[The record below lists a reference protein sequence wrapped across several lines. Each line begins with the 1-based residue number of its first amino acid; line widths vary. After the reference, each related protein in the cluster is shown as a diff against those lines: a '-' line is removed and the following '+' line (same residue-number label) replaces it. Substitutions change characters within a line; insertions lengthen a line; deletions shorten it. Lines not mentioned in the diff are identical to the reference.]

1 MDTPQPSLVNASCP
15 LPLREH
21 ERIVLGHGAGGKL
34 TAQLIN
40 DVFLPA
46 FRNPVLERMDDQAV
60 LALPAATTGQ
70 GAGRLALT
78 TDSFVITPIFFPG
91 GDIGSLAVHGT
102 VNDLAMGGA
111 KPLWLAAAFILEE
124 GLARTDLARVVH
136 SMAAAAEQAGVTIVT
151 GDTKVVNHGKG
162 DQVFIT
168 TTGVGWVPEGV
179 SLGANRAQPGD
190 VVLLSGTI
198 GDHGMAIL
206 SLRENLEFETTIASD
221 SAALHTLAAALLAA
235 CPPPALRCMRDPTR
249 GGVATSLHEIALRSG
264 VGVQLDE
271 SAIPVRESVSSACE
285 LLGIDPLY
293 VANEGKL
300 VAIVSS
306 DYASRAL
313 ATLKQHPLGADA
325 CRIGEIIASPK
336 DMVLLQTS
344 VGGTRV
350 LDTHFHEQLPRI
362 C

>member
-1 MDTPQPSLVNASCP
+1 MDTSQPSLLNASCP
-15 LPLREH
+15 VPLREH

-34 TAQLIN
+34 TAQLID

-60 LALPAATTGQ
+60 LPLPGSGAA
-70 GAGRLALT
+70 AGRLAFT

-124 GLARTDLARVVH
+124 GLARTDLARVVQ
-136 SMAAAAEQAGVTIVT
+136 SMAHAAAQAGVTIVT

-162 DQVFIT
+162 DQIFIT
-168 TTGVGWVPEGV
+168 TTGVGWVPAGV
-179 SLGANRAQPGD
+179 SLGAHRAQPGD
-190 VVLLSGTI
+190 QVLLSGTV

-221 SAALHTLAAALLAA
+221 SASLHTLAAALMAA

-249 GGVATSLHEIALRSG
+249 GGIATSLHEIAGRSG
-264 VGVQLDE
+264 VGVRLDE
-271 SAIPVRESVSSACE
+271 HAIPVRESVSSACE

-300 VAIVSS
+300 VAIVAPE
-306 DYASRAL
+306 YAECAL
-313 ATLKQHPLGADA
+313 AALRAHPLGADA
-325 CRIGEIIASPK
+325 CRIGEVIATPSG
-336 DMVLLQTS
+336 MVLLQTAL
-344 VGGTRV
+344 GGTRV
-350 LDTHFHEQLPRI
+350 LDTQFHEQLPRI